1 MDFKKIRKMEDAI
14 TKNRQ
19 KLMNEKDNKKKEIL
33 RIKINIEELKVRM
46 ERLK

>member
-14 TKNRQ
+14 IKNRQ

-33 RIKINIEELKVRM
+33 RIKINIDELKVKI